1 MAVLSLP
8 VPYRR
13 KLRSTN
19 GLERLN
25 LEIRRRQRVVGI
37 FPNCES
43 AMRLLGAVLM
53 EQDEAW
59 SMGRKYFDMATY
71 WEWKAGQQRE
81 TARKAASEVPE
92 VA

>member
-8 VPYRR
+8 MLYRR
-13 KLRSTN
+13 KPCSTN
-19 GLERLN
+19 ELERLN

-43 AMRLLGAVLM
+43 AVRLLGAVLM

-71 WEWKAGQQRE
+71 WEWKAGQQRA
-81 TARKAASEVPE
+81 TARKAASEVPG